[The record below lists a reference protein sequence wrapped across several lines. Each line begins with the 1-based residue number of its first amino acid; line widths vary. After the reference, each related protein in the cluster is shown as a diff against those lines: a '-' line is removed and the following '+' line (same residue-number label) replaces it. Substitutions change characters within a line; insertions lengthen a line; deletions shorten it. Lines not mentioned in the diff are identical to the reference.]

1 MSCPHSPTTC
11 ILLKFQTDTFT
22 PVYFMEILA
31 TESKELREDLG
42 RDNLM
47 ILNTNHYEID
57 FIFTGRSYSFPV
69 HNSAVGTQLDV

>member
-1 MSCPHSPTTC
+1 
-11 ILLKFQTDTFT
+11 
-22 PVYFMEILA
+22 MEILA